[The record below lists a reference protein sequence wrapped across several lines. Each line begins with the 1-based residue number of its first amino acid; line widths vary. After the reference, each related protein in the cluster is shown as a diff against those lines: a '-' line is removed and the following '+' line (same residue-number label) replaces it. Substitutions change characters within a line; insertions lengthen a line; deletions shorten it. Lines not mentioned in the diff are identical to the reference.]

1 VACSSFCSV
10 KYFEKWATIPSL
22 RRRKWG
28 HTQPTQSARSYSCCV
43 PAKVPP
49 ESICSAVWRAARR
62 AALSHVNDQCVRPF
76 SRAVVILVVSPCL
89 DLRAPLSSSPCRH
102 SLAIIDC
109 STPHLE
115 TVATRDALGRDI
127 EHRRDDVSG
136 CAVHWRVSLAS
147 RRYRNSQERCVT
159 LWAADCRFERESRDN
174 CNCSLSSY
182 PLTDCT
188 RPTRAVPVL
197 YTVSQE
203 IEEKPPGLYS
213 CS

>member
-1 VACSSFCSV
+1 MDCSSFCFV

-28 HTQPTQSARSYSCCV
+28 HMHPTQSARSYSCV
-43 PAKVPP
+43 LAKVAQ

-62 AALSHVNDQCVRPF
+62 AALSPVNDQRVRPC

-127 EHRRDDVSG
+127 EPWRDDVSG
-136 CAVHWRVSLAS
+136 CAVHWRFSLVS
-147 RRYRNSQERCVT
+147 RRYRNSQERCAT
-159 LWAADCRFERESRDN
+159 LLGSVVLICEG
-174 CNCSLSSY
+174 
-182 PLTDCT
+182 PLTAGVSGS
-188 RPTRAVPVL
+188 RVAIA
-197 YTVSQE
+197 TVASVNT
-203 IEEKPPGLYS
+203 L
-213 CS
+213 